1 MKYPLNW
8 QNNLDV
14 TLSSSKCIVVS
25 GNIHDTSFYDN
36 ALMTSKITMR
46 SSVRLFATPMLS
58 VVEKIVKEGKTRL
71 KNDFD
76 VFCVFSPVLKKFTKT
91 TFFKSNNSEDEPKT
105 YDLKSISNTAL
116 NYDELTEMITQS
128 KYAICLVLELYNMN
142 DLNEKNEIYNYLLS
156 LFKTQNVNENFTLIL
171 MDNTAPEISG
181 ESDLA
186 TAFCMNAPFA
196 KLIRIP
202 KPNEDVVR
210 KFLKGTVCTDGTKF
224 SDDGVV
230 SAIIGL
236 TDGFYGQKY
245 MDFASFFN
253 KYKEDYV
260 ASGSKVDIN
269 DRLFFETAVDMFQN
283 GTRDNRWD
291 KSMTEFGKIMEEYF
305 TGKEAAVV
313 GQEAVKKKVVDSL
326 RKATQGFGHGADG
339 NNIRGCLVFAGPT
352 GTGKTF
358 TARMMAKGM
367 FNSESYLIRIDM
379 ANFNDEISVNSLLG
393 VAAGYVGHD
402 SPIQFIQDI
411 KTKGYAILLFD
422 EFEKAHPKMLD
433 IFLQMLD
440 SGHIT
445 DHASGT
451 KTSLKDVFIV
461 MTTNLGADAET
472 DEGVVDAI
480 EKWFASPLVNR
491 REIFGRIGRNNI
503 VVYKRHNKESY
514 KKMFVKEF
522 MKIQGLLRNRYSAIT
537 CEKPSEETSQKFVD
551 TYYEDDGKEKGKN
564 SLDLGGRG
572 LKDKMSEV
580 INNLI
585 SEELYNYEIN
595 KGTKFNRNAPITVSI
610 GYENNELKAYIK

>member
-25 GNIHDTSFYDN
+25 GNIHDTSFFDN
-36 ALMTSKITMR
+36 NLMTAPINMR
-46 SSVRLFATPMLS
+46 NSVKLFATPMIS
-58 VVEKIVKEGKTRL
+58 VIEKIVKEGKTRL
-71 KNDFD
+71 KNSFD
-76 VFCVFSPVLKKFTKT
+76 VFYVYSPVLKKFTKT
-91 TFFKSNNSEDEPKT
+91 TFFKQADKEENKT

-116 NYDELTEMITQS
+116 NYDELTEMMTQS

-156 LFKTQNVNENFTLIL
+156 LFKTHNVNDNFGLIIL
-171 MDNTAPEISG
+171 DNTAPEVCGG
-181 ESDLA
+181 EDIASS
-186 TAFCMNAPFA
+186 FCSNAPFA

-210 KFLKGTVCTDGTKF
+210 RFLKGTVCTDGMKF

-236 TDGFYGQKY
+236 TDGYYGQKY
-245 MDFASFFN
+245 MDLASFFN

-260 ASGSKVDIN
+260 ENGGKVDIN

-283 GTRDNRWD
+283 GNRDNRWD
-291 KSMTEFGKIMEEYF
+291 RSMVELRGIMEEYF
-305 TGKEAAVV
+305 TGKDAAVV
-313 GQEAVKKKVVDSL
+313 GQDKVKKKVVDSL

-339 NNIRGCLVFAGPT
+339 NNIRGILVFAGPT

-472 DEGVVDAI
+472 EEGVIDAI
-480 EKWFASPLVNR
+480 EKWFASPYVNR
-491 REIFGRIGRNNI
+491 REIFGRIGRNN
-503 VVYKRHNKESY
+503 VAVFKRHDKESY
-514 KKMFVKEF
+514 KKMFGKEF
-522 MKIQGLLRNRYSAIT
+522 MKIQGLLRNRYPGVIL
-537 CEKPSEETSQKFVD
+537 ERPSEATSQTFVD
-551 TYYEDDGKEKGKN
+551 TYYEDDGREKGKEG
-564 SLDLGGRG
+564 LDLGGRG
-572 LKDKMSEV
+572 LKDKMSQI

-585 SEELYNYEIN
+585 SEELYNYELT
-595 KGTKFNRNAPITVSI
+595 KGAKFNRNATINVSI
-610 GYENNELKAYIK
+610 GYENGVLKAYVR

>member
-25 GNIHDTSFYDN
+25 GNIHDTSFFDN
-36 ALMTSKITMR
+36 NLMTAPINMR
-46 SSVRLFATPMLS
+46 NSVKLFATPMIS
-58 VVEKIVKEGKTRL
+58 VIEKIVKEGKTRL
-71 KNDFD
+71 KNSFD
-76 VFCVFSPVLKKFTKT
+76 VFYVYSPVLKKFTKT
-91 TFFKSNNSEDEPKT
+91 TFFKQADKEENKT

-116 NYDELTEMITQS
+116 NYDELTEMMTQS

-156 LFKTQNVNENFTLIL
+156 LFKTHNVNDNFGLIIL
-171 MDNTAPEISG
+171 DNTAPEVCGG
-181 ESDLA
+181 EDIASS
-186 TAFCMNAPFA
+186 FCSNAPFA

-210 KFLKGTVCTDGTKF
+210 RFLKGTVCTDGTKF

-236 TDGFYGQKY
+236 TDGYYGQKY
-245 MDFASFFN
+245 MDLASFFN

-260 ASGSKVDIN
+260 ENGGKVDIN

-283 GTRDNRWD
+283 GNRDNRWD
-291 KSMTEFGKIMEEYF
+291 RSMVELRGIMEEYF
-305 TGKEAAVV
+305 TGKDAAVV
-313 GQEAVKKKVVDSL
+313 GQDKVKKKVVDSL

-339 NNIRGCLVFAGPT
+339 NNIRGILVFAGPT

-472 DEGVVDAI
+472 EEGVIDAI
-480 EKWFASPLVNR
+480 EKWFASPYVNR
-491 REIFGRIGRNNI
+491 REIFGRIGRNN
-503 VVYKRHNKESY
+503 VAVFKRHDKESY
-514 KKMFVKEF
+514 KKMFGKEF
-522 MKIQGLLRNRYSAIT
+522 MKIQGLLRNRYPGVIL
-537 CEKPSEETSQKFVD
+537 ERPSEATSQTFVD
-551 TYYEDDGKEKGKN
+551 TYYEDDGREKGKEG
-564 SLDLGGRG
+564 LDLGGRG
-572 LKDKMSEV
+572 LKDKMSQI

-585 SEELYNYEIN
+585 SEELYNYELT
-595 KGTKFNRNAPITVSI
+595 KGARFNRNATINVSI
-610 GYENNELKAYIK
+610 GYENGVLKAYVR

>member
-25 GNIHDTSFYDN
+25 GNIHDTSFFDN
-36 ALMTSKITMR
+36 SLMTAPINMR
-46 SSVRLFATPMLS
+46 NSVKLFATPMIS
-58 VVEKIVKEGKTRL
+58 VIEKIVKEGKTRL
-71 KNDFD
+71 KNSFD
-76 VFCVFSPVLKKFTKT
+76 VFYVYSPVLKKFTKT
-91 TFFKSNNSEDEPKT
+91 TFFKQADKEENKT

-116 NYDELTEMITQS
+116 NYDELTEMMTQS

-156 LFKTQNVNENFTLIL
+156 LFKTHNVNDNFGLIIL
-171 MDNTAPEISG
+171 DNTAPEVCGG
-181 ESDLA
+181 EDIASS
-186 TAFCMNAPFA
+186 FCSNAPFA

-210 KFLKGTVCTDGTKF
+210 RFLKGTVCTDGTKF

-236 TDGFYGQKY
+236 TDGYYGQKY
-245 MDFASFFN
+245 MDLASFFN

-260 ASGSKVDIN
+260 ENGGKVDIN

-283 GTRDNRWD
+283 GNRDNRWD
-291 KSMTEFGKIMEEYF
+291 RSMVELRGIMEEYF
-305 TGKEAAVV
+305 IGKDAAVV
-313 GQEAVKKKVVDSL
+313 GQDKVKKKVVDSL

-339 NNIRGCLVFAGPT
+339 NNIRGVLVFAGPT

-358 TARMMAKGM
+358 TARMMAKGL

-472 DEGVVDAI
+472 EEGVIDAI
-480 EKWFASPLVNR
+480 EKWFASPYVNR
-491 REIFGRIGRNNI
+491 REIFGRIGRNN
-503 VVYKRHNKESY
+503 VAVFKRHDKESY
-514 KKMFVKEF
+514 KKMFGKEF
-522 MKIQGLLRNRYSAIT
+522 MKIQGLLRNRYPGVIL
-537 CEKPSEETSQKFVD
+537 ERPSEATSQTFVD
-551 TYYEDDGKEKGKN
+551 TYYEDDGREKGKEG
-564 SLDLGGRG
+564 LDLGGRG
-572 LKDKMSEV
+572 LKDKMSQI

-585 SEELYNYEIN
+585 SEELYNYELT
-595 KGTKFNRNAPITVSI
+595 KGAIFNRNATINVSI
-610 GYENNELKAYIK
+610 GYEHGVLKAYVR

>member
-25 GNIHDTSFYDN
+25 GNIHDTSFFDN
-36 ALMTSKITMR
+36 SLMTAPINMR
-46 SSVRLFATPMLS
+46 NSVKLFATPMIS
-58 VVEKIVKEGKTRL
+58 VIEKIVKEGKTRL
-71 KNDFD
+71 KNSFD
-76 VFCVFSPVLKKFTKT
+76 VFYVYSPVLKKFTKT
-91 TFFKSNNSEDEPKT
+91 TFFKQADKEENKT

-116 NYDELTEMITQS
+116 NYDELTEMMTQS

-156 LFKTQNVNENFTLIL
+156 LFKTHNVNDNFGLIIL
-171 MDNTAPEISG
+171 DNTAPEVCGG
-181 ESDLA
+181 EDIASS
-186 TAFCMNAPFA
+186 FCSNAPFA

-210 KFLKGTVCTDGTKF
+210 RFLKGTVCTDGTKF

-236 TDGFYGQKY
+236 TDGYYGQKY
-245 MDFASFFN
+245 MDLASFFN

-260 ASGSKVDIN
+260 ENGGKVDIN

-283 GTRDNRWD
+283 GNRDNRWD
-291 KSMTEFGKIMEEYF
+291 RSMVELRGIMEEYF
-305 TGKEAAVV
+305 IGKDAAVV
-313 GQEAVKKKVVDSL
+313 GQDKVKKKVVDSL

-339 NNIRGCLVFAGPT
+339 NNIRGVLVFAGPT

-472 DEGVVDAI
+472 EEGVIDAI
-480 EKWFASPLVNR
+480 EKWFASPYVNR
-491 REIFGRIGRNNI
+491 REIFGRIGRNN
-503 VVYKRHNKESY
+503 VAVFKRHDKESY
-514 KKMFVKEF
+514 KKMFGKEF
-522 MKIQGLLRNRYSAIT
+522 MKIQGLLRNRYPGVIL
-537 CEKPSEETSQKFVD
+537 ERPSEATSQTFVD
-551 TYYEDDGKEKGKN
+551 TYYEDDGREKGKEG
-564 SLDLGGRG
+564 LDLGGRG
-572 LKDKMSEV
+572 LKDKMSQI

-585 SEELYNYEIN
+585 SEELYNYELT
-595 KGTKFNRNAPITVSI
+595 KGAIFNRNATINVSI
-610 GYENNELKAYIK
+610 GYEHGVLKAYVR

>member
-25 GNIHDTSFYDN
+25 GNIHDTSFFDN
-36 ALMTSKITMR
+36 NLMTAPINMR
-46 SSVRLFATPMLS
+46 NSVKLFATPMIS
-58 VVEKIVKEGKTRL
+58 VIEKIVKEGKTRL
-71 KNDFD
+71 KNSFD
-76 VFCVFSPVLKKFTKT
+76 VFYVYSPVLKKFTKT
-91 TFFKSNNSEDEPKT
+91 TFFKQADKEENKT

-116 NYDELTEMITQS
+116 NYDELTEMMTQS
-128 KYAICLVLELYNMN
+128 KYDICLVLELYNMN

-156 LFKTQNVNENFTLIL
+156 LFKTHNVNDNFGLIIL
-171 MDNTAPEISG
+171 DNTAPEVCGG
-181 ESDLA
+181 EDIASS
-186 TAFCMNAPFA
+186 FCSNAPFA

-210 KFLKGTVCTDGTKF
+210 RFLKGTVCTDGTKF

-236 TDGFYGQKY
+236 TDGYYGQKY
-245 MDFASFFN
+245 MDLASFFN

-260 ASGSKVDIN
+260 ENGGKVDIN

-283 GTRDNRWD
+283 GNRDNRWD
-291 KSMTEFGKIMEEYF
+291 RSMVELRGIMEEYF
-305 TGKEAAVV
+305 TGKDAAVV
-313 GQEAVKKKVVDSL
+313 GQDKVKKKVVDSL

-339 NNIRGCLVFAGPT
+339 NNIRGILVFAGPT

-472 DEGVVDAI
+472 EEGVIDAI
-480 EKWFASPLVNR
+480 EKWFASPYVNR
-491 REIFGRIGRNNI
+491 REIFGRIGRNN
-503 VVYKRHNKESY
+503 VAVFKRHDKESY
-514 KKMFVKEF
+514 KKMFGKEF
-522 MKIQGLLRNRYSAIT
+522 MKIQGLLRNRYPGVIL
-537 CEKPSEETSQKFVD
+537 ERPSEATSQTFVD
-551 TYYEDDGKEKGKN
+551 TYYEDDGREKGKEG
-564 SLDLGGRG
+564 LDLGGRG
-572 LKDKMSEV
+572 LKDKMSQI

-585 SEELYNYEIN
+585 SEELYNYELT
-595 KGTKFNRNAPITVSI
+595 KGAKFNRNATINVSI
-610 GYENNELKAYIK
+610 GYENGVLKAYVR

>member
-25 GNIHDTSFYDN
+25 GNIHDTSFFDN
-36 ALMTSKITMR
+36 NLMTAPINMR
-46 SSVRLFATPMLS
+46 NSVKLFATPMIS
-58 VVEKIVKEGKTRL
+58 VIEKIVKEGKTRL
-71 KNDFD
+71 KNSFD
-76 VFCVFSPVLKKFTKT
+76 VFYVYSPVLKKFTKT
-91 TFFKSNNSEDEPKT
+91 TFFKQADKEENKT

-116 NYDELTEMITQS
+116 NYDELTEMMTQS

-156 LFKTQNVNENFTLIL
+156 LFKTHNVNDNFGLIIL
-171 MDNTAPEISG
+171 DNTAPEVCGG
-181 ESDLA
+181 EDIASS
-186 TAFCMNAPFA
+186 FCSNAPFA

-210 KFLKGTVCTDGTKF
+210 RFLKGTVCTDGTKF

-236 TDGFYGQKY
+236 TDGYYGQKY
-245 MDFASFFN
+245 MDLASFFN

-260 ASGSKVDIN
+260 ENGGKVDIN

-283 GTRDNRWD
+283 GNRDNRWD
-291 KSMTEFGKIMEEYF
+291 RSMVELRGIMEEYF
-305 TGKEAAVV
+305 TGKDAAVV
-313 GQEAVKKKVVDSL
+313 GQDKVKKKVVDSL

-339 NNIRGCLVFAGPT
+339 NNIRGILVFAGPT

-472 DEGVVDAI
+472 EEGVIDAI
-480 EKWFASPLVNR
+480 EKWFASPYVNR
-491 REIFGRIGRNNI
+491 REIFGRIGRNN
-503 VVYKRHNKESY
+503 VAVFKRHDKESY
-514 KKMFVKEF
+514 KKMFGKEF
-522 MKIQGLLRNRYSAIT
+522 MKIQGLLRNRYPGVIL
-537 CEKPSEETSQKFVD
+537 ERPSEATSQTFVD
-551 TYYEDDGKEKGKN
+551 TYYEDDGREKGKEG
-564 SLDLGGRG
+564 LDLGGRG
-572 LKDKMSEV
+572 LKDKMSQI

-585 SEELYNYEIN
+585 SEELYNYELT
-595 KGTKFNRNAPITVSI
+595 KGAKFNRNATINVSI
-610 GYENNELKAYIK
+610 GYENGVLKAYVR

>member
-25 GNIHDTSFYDN
+25 GNIHDTSFFDN
-36 ALMTSKITMR
+36 SLMTAPINMR
-46 SSVRLFATPMLS
+46 NSVKLFATPMIS
-58 VVEKIVKEGKTRL
+58 VIEKIVKEGKTRL
-71 KNDFD
+71 KNSFD
-76 VFCVFSPVLKKFTKT
+76 VFYVYSPVLKKFTKT
-91 TFFKSNNSEDEPKT
+91 TFFKQADKEENKT

-116 NYDELTEMITQS
+116 NYDELTEMMTQS

-156 LFKTQNVNENFTLIL
+156 LFKTHNVNDNFGLIIL
-171 MDNTAPEISG
+171 DNTAPEVCGG
-181 ESDLA
+181 EDIASS
-186 TAFCMNAPFA
+186 FCSNAPFA

-210 KFLKGTVCTDGTKF
+210 RFLKGTVCTDGTKF

-236 TDGFYGQKY
+236 TDGYYGQKY
-245 MDFASFFN
+245 MDLASFFN

-260 ASGSKVDIN
+260 ENGGKVDIN

-283 GTRDNRWD
+283 GNRDNRWD
-291 KSMTEFGKIMEEYF
+291 RSMVELRGIMEEYF
-305 TGKEAAVV
+305 TGKDSAVV
-313 GQEAVKKKVVDSL
+313 GQDKVKKKVVDSL

-339 NNIRGCLVFAGPT
+339 NNIRGVLVFAGPT

-472 DEGVVDAI
+472 EEGVIDAI
-480 EKWFASPLVNR
+480 EKWFASPYVNR
-491 REIFGRIGRNNI
+491 REIFGRIGRNN
-503 VVYKRHNKESY
+503 VAVFKRHDKESY
-514 KKMFVKEF
+514 KKMFGKEF
-522 MKIQGLLRNRYSAIT
+522 MKIQGLLRNRYPGVIL
-537 CEKPSEETSQKFVD
+537 ERPSEATSQTFVD
-551 TYYEDDGKEKGKN
+551 TYYEDDGREKGKEG
-564 SLDLGGRG
+564 LDLGGRG
-572 LKDKMSEV
+572 LKDKMSQI

-585 SEELYNYEIN
+585 SEELYNYELT
-595 KGTKFNRNAPITVSI
+595 KGARFNRNATINVSI
-610 GYENNELKAYIK
+610 GYEHGVLKAYVR

>member
-25 GNIHDTSFYDN
+25 GNIHDTSFFDN
-36 ALMTSKITMR
+36 NLMTAPINMR
-46 SSVRLFATPMLS
+46 NSVKLFATPMIS
-58 VVEKIVKEGKTRL
+58 VIEKIVKEGKTRL
-71 KNDFD
+71 KNSFD
-76 VFCVFSPVLKKFTKT
+76 VFYVYSPVLKKFTKT
-91 TFFKSNNSEDEPKT
+91 TFFKQADKEENKT

-116 NYDELTEMITQS
+116 NYDELTEMMTQS

-156 LFKTQNVNENFTLIL
+156 LFKTHNVNDNFGLIIL
-171 MDNTAPEISG
+171 DNTAPEVCGG
-181 ESDLA
+181 EDIASS
-186 TAFCMNAPFA
+186 FCSNAPFA

-210 KFLKGTVCTDGTKF
+210 RFLKGTVCTDGTKF

-236 TDGFYGQKY
+236 TDGYYGQKY
-245 MDFASFFN
+245 MDLASFFN

-260 ASGSKVDIN
+260 ENGGKVDIN

-283 GTRDNRWD
+283 GNRDNRWD
-291 KSMTEFGKIMEEYF
+291 RSMVELRGIMEEYF
-305 TGKEAAVV
+305 TGKDAAVV
-313 GQEAVKKKVVDSL
+313 GQDKVKKKVVDSL

-339 NNIRGCLVFAGPT
+339 NNIRGILVFAGPT

-472 DEGVVDAI
+472 EEGVIDAI
-480 EKWFASPLVNR
+480 EKWFASPYVNR
-491 REIFGRIGRNNI
+491 REIFGRIGRNN
-503 VVYKRHNKESY
+503 VAVYKRHDKESY
-514 KKMFVKEF
+514 KKMFGKEF
-522 MKIQGLLRNRYSAIT
+522 MKIQGLLRNRYPGVIL
-537 CEKPSEETSQKFVD
+537 ERPSEATSQTFVD
-551 TYYEDDGKEKGKN
+551 TYYEDDGREKGKEG
-564 SLDLGGRG
+564 LDLGGRG
-572 LKDKMSEV
+572 LKDKMSQI

-585 SEELYNYEIN
+585 SEELYNYELT
-595 KGTKFNRNAPITVSI
+595 KGAKFNRNATINVSI
-610 GYENNELKAYIK
+610 GYENGVLKAYVR

>member
-25 GNIHDTSFYDN
+25 GNIHDTSFFDN
-36 ALMTSKITMR
+36 NLMTAPINMR
-46 SSVRLFATPMLS
+46 NSVKLFATPMIS
-58 VVEKIVKEGKTRL
+58 VIEKIVKEGKTRL
-71 KNDFD
+71 KNSFD
-76 VFCVFSPVLKKFTKT
+76 VFYVYSPVLKKFTKT
-91 TFFKSNNSEDEPKT
+91 TFFKQADKEENKT

-116 NYDELTEMITQS
+116 NYDELTEMMTQS

-156 LFKTQNVNENFTLIL
+156 LFKTHNVNDNFGLIIL
-171 MDNTAPEISG
+171 DNTAPEVCGG
-181 ESDLA
+181 EDIASS
-186 TAFCMNAPFA
+186 FCSNAPFA

-210 KFLKGTVCTDGTKF
+210 RFLKGTVCTDGTKF

-236 TDGFYGQKY
+236 TDGYYGQKY
-245 MDFASFFN
+245 MDLASFFN

-260 ASGSKVDIN
+260 ENGGKVDIN

-283 GTRDNRWD
+283 GNRDNRWD
-291 KSMTEFGKIMEEYF
+291 RSMVELRGIMEEYF
-305 TGKEAAVV
+305 TGKDAAVV
-313 GQEAVKKKVVDSL
+313 GQDKVKKKVVDSL

-339 NNIRGCLVFAGPT
+339 NNIRGILVFAGPT

-472 DEGVVDAI
+472 EEGVIDAI
-480 EKWFASPLVNR
+480 EKWFASPYVNR
-491 REIFGRIGRNNI
+491 REIFGRIGRNN
-503 VVYKRHNKESY
+503 VAVYKRHDKESY
-514 KKMFVKEF
+514 KKMFGKEF
-522 MKIQGLLRNRYSAIT
+522 MKIQGLLRNRYPGVIL
-537 CEKPSEETSQKFVD
+537 EKPSEATSQTFVD
-551 TYYEDDGKEKGKN
+551 TYYEDDGREKGKEG
-564 SLDLGGRG
+564 LDLGGRG
-572 LKDKMSEV
+572 LKDKMSQI

-585 SEELYNYEIN
+585 SEELYNYELT
-595 KGTKFNRNAPITVSI
+595 KGARFNRNATINVSI
-610 GYENNELKAYIK
+610 GYENGVLKAYVR

>member
-25 GNIHDTSFYDN
+25 GNIHDTSFFDN
-36 ALMTSKITMR
+36 NLMTAPINMR
-46 SSVRLFATPMLS
+46 NSVKLFATPMIS
-58 VVEKIVKEGKTRL
+58 VIEKIVKEGKTRL
-71 KNDFD
+71 KNSFD
-76 VFCVFSPVLKKFTKT
+76 VFYVYSPVLKKFTKT
-91 TFFKSNNSEDEPKT
+91 TFFRQADKEENKT

-116 NYDELTEMITQS
+116 NYDELTEMMTQS

-156 LFKTQNVNENFTLIL
+156 LFKTHNVNDNFGLIIL
-171 MDNTAPEISG
+171 DNTAPEVCGG
-181 ESDLA
+181 EDIASS
-186 TAFCMNAPFA
+186 FCSNAPFA

-210 KFLKGTVCTDGTKF
+210 RFLKGTVCTDGTKF

-236 TDGFYGQKY
+236 TDGYYGQKY
-245 MDFASFFN
+245 MDLASFFN

-260 ASGSKVDIN
+260 ENGGKVDIN

-283 GTRDNRWD
+283 GNRDNRWD
-291 KSMTEFGKIMEEYF
+291 RSMVELRGIMEEYF
-305 TGKEAAVV
+305 TGKDAAVV
-313 GQEAVKKKVVDSL
+313 GQDKVKKKVVDSL

-339 NNIRGCLVFAGPT
+339 NNIRGILVFAGPT

-472 DEGVVDAI
+472 EEGVIDAI
-480 EKWFASPLVNR
+480 EKWFASPYVNR
-491 REIFGRIGRNNI
+491 REIFGRIGRNN
-503 VVYKRHNKESY
+503 VAVFKRHDKESY
-514 KKMFVKEF
+514 KKMFGKEF
-522 MKIQGLLRNRYSAIT
+522 MKIQGLLRNRSPGVIL
-537 CEKPSEETSQKFVD
+537 ERPSEATSQTFVD
-551 TYYEDDGKEKGKN
+551 TYYEDDGREKGKEG
-564 SLDLGGRG
+564 LDLGGRG
-572 LKDKMSEV
+572 LKDKMSQI

-585 SEELYNYEIN
+585 SEELYNYELT
-595 KGTKFNRNAPITVSI
+595 KGAKFNRNATINVSI
-610 GYENNELKAYIK
+610 GYENGVLKAYVR

>member
-25 GNIHDTSFYDN
+25 GNIHDTSFFDN
-36 ALMTSKITMR
+36 NLMTAPINMR
-46 SSVRLFATPMLS
+46 NSVKLFATPMIS
-58 VVEKIVKEGKTRL
+58 VIEKIVKEGKTRL
-71 KNDFD
+71 KNSFD
-76 VFCVFSPVLKKFTKT
+76 VFYVYSPVLKKFTKT
-91 TFFKSNNSEDEPKT
+91 TFFKQADKEENKT

-116 NYDELTEMITQS
+116 NYDELTEMMTQS

-156 LFKTQNVNENFTLIL
+156 LFKTHNVNDNFGLIIL
-171 MDNTAPEISG
+171 DNTAPEVCGG
-181 ESDLA
+181 EDIASS
-186 TAFCMNAPFA
+186 FCSNAPFA

-210 KFLKGTVCTDGTKF
+210 RFLKGTVCTDGTKF

-236 TDGFYGQKY
+236 TDGYYGQKY
-245 MDFASFFN
+245 MDLASFFN

-260 ASGSKVDIN
+260 ENGGKVDIN

-283 GTRDNRWD
+283 GNRDNRWD
-291 KSMTEFGKIMEEYF
+291 RSMVELRGIMEEYF
-305 TGKEAAVV
+305 TGKDAAVV
-313 GQEAVKKKVVDSL
+313 GQDKVKKKVVDSL

-339 NNIRGCLVFAGPT
+339 NNIRGILVFAGPT

-472 DEGVVDAI
+472 EEGVIDAI
-480 EKWFASPLVNR
+480 EKWFASPYVNR
-491 REIFGRIGRNNI
+491 REIFGRIGRNN
-503 VVYKRHNKESY
+503 VAVYKRHDKESY
-514 KKMFVKEF
+514 KKMFGKEF
-522 MKIQGLLRNRYSAIT
+522 MKIQGLLRNRYPGVIL
-537 CEKPSEETSQKFVD
+537 EKPSEATSQTFVD
-551 TYYEDDGKEKGKN
+551 TYYIMWQPESSPHWEIPRHRSGSWRDRPWQT
-564 SLDLGGRG
+564 LGWTYC
-572 LKDKMSEV
+572 LWLYFPWV
-580 INNLI
+580 FP
-585 SEELYNYEIN
+585 ELP
-595 KGTKFNRNAPITVSI
+595 GQR
-610 GYENNELKAYIK
+610 

>member
-25 GNIHDTSFYDN
+25 GNIHDTSFFDN
-36 ALMTSKITMR
+36 SLMTAPINMR
-46 SSVRLFATPMLS
+46 NSVKLFATPMIS
-58 VVEKIVKEGKTRL
+58 VIEKIVKEGKTRL
-71 KNDFD
+71 KNSFD
-76 VFCVFSPVLKKFTKT
+76 VFYVYSPVLKKFTKT
-91 TFFKSNNSEDEPKT
+91 TFFKTADKEENKT

-116 NYDELTEMITQS
+116 NYDELTEMMTQS

-156 LFKTQNVNENFTLIL
+156 LFKTHNVNDNFGLIIL
-171 MDNTAPEISG
+171 DNTAPEVCGG
-181 ESDLA
+181 EDIASS
-186 TAFCMNAPFA
+186 FCANAPFA

-210 KFLKGTVCTDGTKF
+210 RFLKGTVCTDGTKF

-236 TDGFYGQKY
+236 TDGYYGQKY
-245 MDFASFFN
+245 MDLASFFN

-260 ASGSKVDIN
+260 ENGGKVDIN

-283 GTRDNRWD
+283 GNRDNRWD
-291 KSMTEFGKIMEEYF
+291 RSMVELRGIMEEYF
-305 TGKEAAVV
+305 IGKDAAVV
-313 GQEAVKKKVVDSL
+313 GQDKVKKKVVDSL

-339 NNIRGCLVFAGPT
+339 NNIRGILVFAGPT

-472 DEGVVDAI
+472 EEGVIDAI
-480 EKWFASPLVNR
+480 EKWFASPYVNR
-491 REIFGRIGRNNI
+491 REIFGRIGRNN
-503 VVYKRHNKESY
+503 VAVYKRHDKESY
-514 KKMFVKEF
+514 KKMFGKEF
-522 MKIQGLLRNRYSAIT
+522 MKIQGLLRNRYPGVIL
-537 CEKPSEETSQKFVD
+537 ERPSEATSQTFVD
-551 TYYEDDGKEKGKN
+551 TYYEDDGREKGKEG
-564 SLDLGGRG
+564 LDLGGRG
-572 LKDKMSEV
+572 LKDKMSQI

-585 SEELYNYEIN
+585 SEELYNYELT
-595 KGTKFNRNAPITVSI
+595 KGAKFNRNATINVSI
-610 GYENNELKAYIK
+610 GYENGVLKAYVR

>member
-25 GNIHDTSFYDN
+25 GNIHDTSFFDN
-36 ALMTSKITMR
+36 NLMTAPINMR
-46 SSVRLFATPMLS
+46 NSVKLFATPMIS
-58 VVEKIVKEGKTRL
+58 VIEKIVKEGKTRL
-71 KNDFD
+71 KNSFD
-76 VFCVFSPVLKKFTKT
+76 VFYVYSPVLKKFTKT
-91 TFFKSNNSEDEPKT
+91 TFFKQADKEENKT

-116 NYDELTEMITQS
+116 NYDELTEMMTQS

-156 LFKTQNVNENFTLIL
+156 LFKTHNVNDNFGLIIL
-171 MDNTAPEISG
+171 DNTAPEVCGG
-181 ESDLA
+181 EDIASS
-186 TAFCMNAPFA
+186 FCSNAPFA

-210 KFLKGTVCTDGTKF
+210 RFLKGTVCTDGTKF

-236 TDGFYGQKY
+236 TDGYYGQKY
-245 MDFASFFN
+245 MDLASFFN

-260 ASGSKVDIN
+260 ENGGKVDIN

-283 GTRDNRWD
+283 GNRDNRWD
-291 KSMTEFGKIMEEYF
+291 RSMVELRGIMEEYF
-305 TGKEAAVV
+305 IGKDAAVV
-313 GQEAVKKKVVDSL
+313 GQDKVKKKVVDSL

-339 NNIRGCLVFAGPT
+339 NNIRGVLVFAGPT

-472 DEGVVDAI
+472 EEGVIDAI
-480 EKWFASPLVNR
+480 EKWFASPYVNR
-491 REIFGRIGRNNI
+491 REIFGRIGRNN
-503 VVYKRHNKESY
+503 VAVFKRHDKESY
-514 KKMFVKEF
+514 KKMFGKEF
-522 MKIQGLLRNRYSAIT
+522 MKIQGLLRNRYPGVIL
-537 CEKPSEETSQKFVD
+537 ERPSEATSQTFVD
-551 TYYEDDGKEKGKN
+551 TYYEDDGREKGKEG
-564 SLDLGGRG
+564 LDLGGRG
-572 LKDKMSEV
+572 LKDKMSQI

-585 SEELYNYEIN
+585 SEELYNYELT
-595 KGTKFNRNAPITVSI
+595 KGAKFNRNATINVSI
-610 GYENNELKAYIK
+610 GYENGVLKAYVR

>member
-25 GNIHDTSFYDN
+25 GNIHDTSFFDN
-36 ALMTSKITMR
+36 NLMTAPINMR
-46 SSVRLFATPMLS
+46 NSVKLFATPMIS
-58 VVEKIVKEGKTRL
+58 VIEKIVKEGKTRL
-71 KNDFD
+71 KNSFD
-76 VFCVFSPVLKKFTKT
+76 VFYVYSPVLKKFTKT
-91 TFFKSNNSEDEPKT
+91 TFFKTADKEENKT

-116 NYDELTEMITQS
+116 NYDELTEMMTQS

-156 LFKTQNVNENFTLIL
+156 LFKTHNVNDNFGLIIL
-171 MDNTAPEISG
+171 DNTAPEVCGG
-181 ESDLA
+181 EDIASS
-186 TAFCMNAPFA
+186 FCSNAPFA

-210 KFLKGTVCTDGTKF
+210 RFLKGTVCTDGTKF

-236 TDGFYGQKY
+236 TDGYYGQKY
-245 MDFASFFN
+245 MDLASFFN

-260 ASGSKVDIN
+260 ENGGKVDIN

-283 GTRDNRWD
+283 GNRDNRWD
-291 KSMTEFGKIMEEYF
+291 RSMVELRGIMEEYF
-305 TGKEAAVV
+305 IGKDAAVV
-313 GQEAVKKKVVDSL
+313 GQDKVKKKVVDSL

-339 NNIRGCLVFAGPT
+339 NNIRGVLVFAGPT

-472 DEGVVDAI
+472 EEGVIDAI
-480 EKWFASPLVNR
+480 EKWFASPYVNR
-491 REIFGRIGRNNI
+491 REIFGRIGRNN
-503 VVYKRHNKESY
+503 VAVFKRHDKESY
-514 KKMFVKEF
+514 KKMFGKEF
-522 MKIQGLLRNRYSAIT
+522 MKIQGLLRNRYPGVIL
-537 CEKPSEETSQKFVD
+537 ERPSEATSQTFVD
-551 TYYEDDGKEKGKN
+551 TYYEDDGREKGKEG
-564 SLDLGGRG
+564 LDLGGRG
-572 LKDKMSEV
+572 LKDKMSQI

-585 SEELYNYEIN
+585 SEELYNYELT
-595 KGTKFNRNAPITVSI
+595 KGAKFNRNATINVSI
-610 GYENNELKAYIK
+610 GYEHGVLKAYVR

>member
-25 GNIHDTSFYDN
+25 GNIHDTSFFDN
-36 ALMTSKITMR
+36 NLMTAPINMR
-46 SSVRLFATPMLS
+46 NSVKLFATPMIS
-58 VVEKIVKEGKTRL
+58 VIEKIVKEGKTRL
-71 KNDFD
+71 KNSFD
-76 VFCVFSPVLKKFTKT
+76 VFYVYSPVLKKFTKT
-91 TFFKSNNSEDEPKT
+91 TFFKQADKEENKT

-116 NYDELTEMITQS
+116 NYDELTEMMTQS

-156 LFKTQNVNENFTLIL
+156 LFKTHNVNDNFGLIIL
-171 MDNTAPEISG
+171 DNTAPEVCGG
-181 ESDLA
+181 EDIASS
-186 TAFCMNAPFA
+186 FCSNAPFA

-210 KFLKGTVCTDGTKF
+210 RFLKGTVCTDGTKF

-236 TDGFYGQKY
+236 TDGYYGQKY
-245 MDFASFFN
+245 MDLASFFN

-260 ASGSKVDIN
+260 ENGGKVDIN

-283 GTRDNRWD
+283 GNRDNRWD
-291 KSMTEFGKIMEEYF
+291 RSMVELRGIMEEYF
-305 TGKEAAVV
+305 TGKDAAVV
-313 GQEAVKKKVVDSL
+313 GQDKVKKKVVDSL

-339 NNIRGCLVFAGPT
+339 NNIRGILVFAGPT

-472 DEGVVDAI
+472 EEGVIDAI
-480 EKWFASPLVNR
+480 EKWFASPYVNR
-491 REIFGRIGRNNI
+491 REIFGRIGRNN
-503 VVYKRHNKESY
+503 VAVFKRHDKESY
-514 KKMFVKEF
+514 KKMFGKEF
-522 MKIQGLLRNRYSAIT
+522 MKIQGLLRNRYPGVIL
-537 CEKPSEETSQKFVD
+537 EKPSEATSQTFVD
-551 TYYEDDGKEKGKN
+551 TYYEDDGREKGKEG
-564 SLDLGGRG
+564 LDLGGRG
-572 LKDKMSEV
+572 LKDKMSQI

-585 SEELYNYEIN
+585 SEELYNYELT
-595 KGTKFNRNAPITVSI
+595 KGARFNRNATINVSI
-610 GYENNELKAYIK
+610 GYENGVLKAYVR